1 VSNHVEK
8 FEVHERTALHDLR
21 AARELFGDPRDINK
35 KADAA
40 IAADMAK
47 KLYTK
52 ALEADD
58 FNAASR
64 ALTNFIKAR
73 GLDRDDPEMPDFAN
87 LEIRPDEIS
96 IPEDQAR
103 ILEEI
108 VKSSPVFNVSDL
120 FQNIASDVEYSE
132 EE

>member
-1 VSNHVEK
+1 
-8 FEVHERTALHDLR
+8 
-21 AARELFGDPRDINK
+21 
-35 KADAA
+35 
-40 IAADMAK
+40 
-47 KLYTK
+47 
-52 ALEADD
+52 
-58 FNAASR
+58 R